1 MDYIIK
7 EIGDFIEDNDQI
19 KKAYVRQYVG
29 MKESSYRDFFKKG
42 KISFRK
48 LIRFA
53 QLLAENTN
61 KSSREIMSTWCL
73 HVTGTENIKNSF
85 EYAAITSNINL
96 LSNLLNINKD
106 SDGVIKQAVDIYTI
120 LYKYMTGSLSG
131 FKLRDEVNSLHHITN
146 KPLLILMKIM
156 CQFTTYFEGDIQKM
170 TSELDVIQQEALS
183 LGERE
188 TFFKECL
195 LFRVCELFGPV
206 CLYLN
211 DTDSARHFAESIIHA
226 NISAKKKSDAY
237 YVIGMTYLSED
248 KDKCLYNLRTSYELM
263 RETGDMQYIQEAKFN
278 LDFAKVFH
286 GITLDEDS
294 NMRLRA
300 YQNARR
306 GKISLEKLKEVLE
319 KGERDNFLLFF
330 ENTAEKSI
338 DVMYNCLESF
348 FCNENFFFAKLVA
361 KELEKAG
368 EDSRAL
374 RPFLKFKKVIK
385 GEVLF
390 EKDFINSF
398 NNRSSNRVCS

>member
-206 CLYLN
+206 C
-211 DTDSARHFAESIIHA
+211 
-226 NISAKKKSDAY
+226 
-237 YVIGMTYLSED
+237 
-248 KDKCLYNLRTSYELM
+248 
-263 RETGDMQYIQEAKFN
+263 
-278 LDFAKVFH
+278 
-286 GITLDEDS
+286 
-294 NMRLRA
+294 
-300 YQNARR
+300 
-306 GKISLEKLKEVLE
+306 
-319 KGERDNFLLFF
+319 
-330 ENTAEKSI
+330 
-338 DVMYNCLESF
+338 
-348 FCNENFFFAKLVA
+348 
-361 KELEKAG
+361 
-368 EDSRAL
+368 
-374 RPFLKFKKVIK
+374 
-385 GEVLF
+385 
-390 EKDFINSF
+390 
-398 NNRSSNRVCS
+398 